1 MISVEH
7 DKQSPSNRLLKTC
20 LFAGTLLV
28 VLIIQFRVQ
37 FHNGFTVL
45 YGDSYDAT
53 IVATILEHWSNV
65 LKGLSHWS
73 EVSYFYPHTKTLGQ
87 TDGYFI
93 TGLIYSVLKVL
104 GFDVYTTSELVNV
117 TLRAIGFASF
127 YVMARRIFKLSFYG
141 SLIGACLFIL
151 SNNAT
156 AHGQRLQLAT
166 ISLAP
171 IMAVLLWEA
180 YRAFREKHTWRL
192 IGFGTLASIFLGAW
206 SITCFYI
213 TWFFIF
219 FCTTFIILSTL
230 SSKPEN
236 LKLIYNELK
245 SQYKSV
251 LLIAV
256 ITGLSL
262 APLLSVYLP
271 KAAETGMRPYES
283 ALSNTVPLQ
292 GIIQTGTENFMFGDI
307 YNKVLRVITPSYAPS
322 GEYYN
327 TGISPILFVLFVAS
341 AIMIFKSR
349 TELKDGHLWKCM
361 VGATVLTWL
370 CTLNLFGYSAWYFV
384 YHLFPGAKALNV
396 VGAYQIFLSIPVIV
410 LAIKYLQHHSER
422 VPTTII
428 AILVCLLALEE
439 LNSGYIHLIKNDEI
453 AKTQSVT
460 RPPVL
465 CESFFVSGWKNQ
477 DTLTPMAV
485 WINNYYAHNVSAMLI
500 AETVHLPTVNGVA
513 SFNPKDWNFGFPNN
527 ADYDERVRAYT
538 QVHKLKNVC
547 KLELNTLTW
556 KTNW

>member
-1 MISVEH
+1 MISAEQ
-7 DKQSPSNRLLKTC
+7 DKYSPTKKLLKTC
-20 LFAGTLLV
+20 LFAGALLA

-37 FHNGFTVL
+37 FHNGFNVL

-65 LKGLSHWS
+65 LRGLSHWS

-93 TGLIYSVLKVL
+93 TGLIYTALKTM

-117 TLRAIGFASF
+117 TLRAIGFATF
-127 YVMARRIFKLSFYG
+127 YAMSRRIFKLSFFW
-141 SLIGACLFIL
+141 SLLGACLFIL

-156 AHGQRLQLAT
+156 VHGQRLQLAT

-171 IMAVLLWEA
+171 IMALLLWEA
-180 YRAFREKHTWRL
+180 YRAFCEKKTWQL
-192 IGFGTLASIFLGAW
+192 IGFGALASIFLGAW

-219 FCTTFIILSTL
+219 FCTTFIIISTI
-230 SSKPEN
+230 SSKLEN
-236 LKLIYNELK
+236 LKTIYNELK

-256 ITGLSL
+256 IAALSL
-262 APLLSVYLP
+262 VPLLSVYLP

-292 GIIQTGTENFMFGDI
+292 GIIQTGTENFMFGEI
-307 YNKVLRVITPSYAPS
+307 YSKVVKVITPSYVPS

-341 AIMIFKSR
+341 ALMIFKSR
-349 TELKDGHLWKCM
+349 ADVKDSHFWKCI
-361 VGATVLTWL
+361 VSATILTWL
-370 CTLNLFGYSAWYFV
+370 CTLNLFGYSGWYFV
-384 YHLFPGAKALNV
+384 YNLFPGAKALNV
-396 VGAYQIFLSIPVIV
+396 VGAYQIFLSIPVII
-410 LAIKYLQHHSER
+410 LAIKYLHEHSNR
-422 VPTTII
+422 MPTAIM

-439 LNSGYIHLIKNDEI
+439 LNSGYIHLIKNDEL
-453 AKTQSVT
+453 AKTQPISS
-460 RPPVL
+460 PPAS

-477 DTLTPMAV
+477 DHLTSMAV

-500 AETVHLPTVNGVA
+500 AEMVHLPTLNGVA

-527 ADYDERVRAYT
+527 ADYDERVKVYA
-538 QVHKLKNVC
+538 QSHKLKNVC
-547 KLELNTLTW
+547 KLELNSLTW
-556 KTNW
+556 TKAW